1 MRVTPALV
9 RLAAKAR
16 QPGSVG
22 NLPALDPTRPQR
34 AARAE
39 AVFSWWGLGEVG
51 RSKFLHSE

>member
-1 MRVTPALV
+1 
-9 RLAAKAR
+9 LAAKAR

-51 RSKFLHSE
+51 QSKFLHSE